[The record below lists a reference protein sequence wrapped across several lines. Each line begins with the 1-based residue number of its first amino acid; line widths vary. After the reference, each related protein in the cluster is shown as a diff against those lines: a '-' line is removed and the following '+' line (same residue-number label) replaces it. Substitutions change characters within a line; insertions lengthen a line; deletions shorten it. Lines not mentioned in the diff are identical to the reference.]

1 MAKTTNH
8 PPYEIDPWK
17 ADTTEPPSGLTFN
30 PEIVETAG
38 KPKQA
43 PVPPEPTEGQL
54 KIEESISRVDR
65 FNNEMNTLREQQEKV
80 LNQVQEGIDE
90 TNEKIKQLN
99 DLEEQIKKQVGE
111 YTEETNNY
119 LRQSELLRGEL
130 QESKANMEK
139 AVNDASS
146 AISAAEKAQ
155 KALKA
160 YQDGEA
166 ERLKEAI
173 NQAQAGVAKAADV
186 NKQITALKDSLSGE
200 IDKQIAA
207 NETIKEIQSDNEALN
222 SKMKDALDKSEQ
234 GANDAAKAIAKAQK
248 GMDKAEEVSQQLSGL
263 KDSLSGEIDKQIAV
277 NKAIK
282 EIQSDNEALGSRLDD
297 VLKTSKQGVDDAAKA
312 IEAIENNVEIGASLI
327 TVMPGTTRPYWT
339 KDLSVGEEGTKDEYF
354 YSDSFE
360 VGIDGPLVKINPKL
374 EYRLYLEAYG
384 YDGESKI
391 TIAFVDKDGKDVSTR
406 VISYEEKNGK
416 KERVVKAGFT
426 QFPLYNE
433 ILTPTWKS
441 IDYAIEFLGGVEFV
455 KLGRIR
461 FNAYSKEKKKQCIRN
476 FRIEPLIPT
485 QADVDRAQN
494 EAIGANT
501 KAIEANTK
509 AVKAQ
514 DDINKANKEFQ
525 SLQKEFNTSQTKLNK
540 TYDAMWDAQGK
551 RNLLQEGI
559 DSAQTKA
566 AEANSKA
573 IKANSLALEQQESI
587 NKANKEFQSL
597 QKEFNTSQTKLNKTY
612 DAMWDAQGK
621 RNLLQEG
628 IDSAQTKAIKSLS
641 KLDAGTSLVGYY
653 EPTDEEVQKGNARY
667 DLPEWGE
674 YIAEKRYESSDG
686 YPGLPPGEDFAYGVS
701 SGTGTKSRY
710 LSFRPVIP
718 ETTYTLSFWARGSG
732 DLVIYMYGDGQRSY
746 PITSVRQLKIN
757 QETMEEER
765 DKNGKRIYDPD
776 KNGNRLTA
784 KGSQW
789 LLGGFNFPE
798 EWTYFSYEVTFLAST
813 RNVRFSTFYW
823 NWRNK
828 SSKGQY
834 ISGMTFTPDIPSQA
848 QIDQSQTEA
857 IKANTLA
864 LENQKAINDKQDGIA
879 AAHTKA
885 IDSNRKAIRALAKI
899 DLGGSL
905 LAYMPLTDAEIQKGI
920 TREYVPAWAANAA
933 NVLDGNKL
941 SGTDS
946 ARGYVFLGASGG
958 SAKGEEVYA
967 QVSPGTQYLFEIDVF
982 SPVNTSIGFR
992 LNCSNSKIDRP
1003 VKKFM
1008 WLEKDEYG
1016 GYKVTRS
1023 TLNNRTLTISSSDT
1037 YQNGYRY
1044 LVEFKE
1050 GVEDIY
1056 VEQVTWTNSTS
1067 ITVKSLSFAPYTPSQ
1082 AAIDARQDKALEGL
1096 KLAQTLQRQ
1105 MTQKQQEFTTKLYE
1119 TSTGIVFLKRDEA
1132 AGSIS
1137 HGVGFEMPS
1146 YNTTFKIYTRAD
1158 FYGNLIVLVNY
1169 ATGLGDG
1176 LKAYRVLKNNLT
1188 LAINPNANVG
1198 SSIVRRAI
1206 FQGEDH
1212 YKYYNLNI
1220 DRGDVENIIVFIEHI
1235 TWGQA

>member
-43 PVPPEPTEGQL
+43 PVPAEPTEGQL

-65 FNNEMNTLREQQEKV
+65 FDNEMNALREQQEKV
-80 LNQVQEGIDE
+80 LAEVQENIDE

-111 YTEETNNY
+111 YTEETDNY

-130 QESKANMEK
+130 QESKAKMEK

-146 AISAAEKAQ
+146 AITAAENAQ

-166 ERLKEAI
+166 KRFREAI
-173 NQAQAGVAKAADV
+173 NQAQVGVAKAADV
-186 NKQITALKDSLSGE
+186 NKQIESLRNSLGE
-200 IDKQIAA
+200 EINKQISS
-207 NETIKEIQSDNEALN
+207 NDTIAKIKSDNEALN

-263 KDSLSGEIDKQIAV
+263 KDSLGGEIDKQIAV

-282 EIQSDNEALGSRLDD
+282 EIQSDNKALGSRLDD

-327 TVMPGTTRPYWT
+327 TVIPGTTRPYWT
-339 KDLSVGEEGTKDEYF
+339 KDLSVGKEGAKDEYF

-391 TIAFVDKDGKDVSTR
+391 TITFVDKDGKDVSTK

-426 QFPLYNE
+426 QFPLYDE

-461 FNAYSKEKKKQCIRN
+461 FNAYSEEKKKQCIRN

-566 AEANSKA
+566 SEANSKA
-573 IKANSLALEQQESI
+573 IKANSLALEQQKAI
-587 NKANKEFQSL
+587 NKANAEFQGL

-628 IDSAQTKAIKSLS
+628 IDKSQNEAVIASARASLTPE
-641 KLDAGTSLVGYY
+641 LGNSLVPYATPSDQDILDGKAVWNMPHYAL
-653 EPTDEEVQKGNARY
+653 KGNAG
-667 DLPEWGE
+667 W
-674 YIAEKRYESSDG
+674 I
-686 YPGLPPGEDFAYGVS
+686 VS
-701 SGTGTKSRY
+701 SEVPARGKPTEVSDIGWAIGTKNGDGTMGYHGPDTPCVPGGIYNVEFWGFANGAGSQMYIELRETGTGNHAVEKGTGDTSGGSYIIGGMELKVGWHKYTGTIKIKEGVRSVYINNWYWNHPQGSKSNVQ
-710 LSFRPVIP
+710 L
-718 ETTYTLSFWARGSG
+718 
-732 DLVIYMYGDGQRSY
+732 
-746 PITSVRQLKIN
+746 ITGLKI
-757 QETMEEER
+757 
-765 DKNGKRIYDPD
+765 D
-776 KNGNRLTA
+776 
-784 KGSQW
+784 
-789 LLGGFNFPE
+789 
-798 EWTYFSYEVTFLAST
+798 LA
-813 RNVRFSTFYW
+813 V
-823 NWRNK
+823 
-828 SSKGQY
+828 
-834 ISGMTFTPDIPSQA
+834 PSVW
-848 QIDQSQTEA
+848 DVVN
-857 IKANTLA
+857 ANTLA
-864 LENQKAINDKQDGIA
+864 LENQKAINDKQEGIA

-920 TREYVPAWAANAA
+920 TREHVPAWAANAT
-933 NVLDGNKL
+933 NVLDGSKL
-941 SGTDS
+941 SGTTS
-946 ARGYVFLGASGG
+946 AKGYVFLSGTGG

-967 QVSPGTQYLFEIDVF
+967 QVSQGTQYLLDIDLFTPTYMAFNIVF
-982 SPVNTSIGFR
+982 KT
-992 LNCSNSKIDRP
+992 SNSKIKNP
-1003 VKKFM
+1003 VKKFY
-1008 WLEKDEYG
+1008 WTEDDEYG
-1016 GYKVTRS
+1016 GLKTTSYLTNTNKVTIS
-1023 TLNNRTLTISSSDT
+1023 T
-1037 YQNGYRY
+1037 NGGRIPI
-1044 LVEFKE
+1044 LVEFQDN
-1050 GVEDIY
+1050 VEDIY
-1056 VEQVTWTNSTS
+1056 IEKLEWTRTNSV
-1067 ITVKSLSFAPYTPSQ
+1067 TVKSFSLAPYTPSQ
-1082 AAIDARQDKALEGL
+1082 ASIDARQNKALEGL
-1096 KLAQTLQRQ
+1096 QLAQKLQTQ
-1105 MTQKQQEFTTKLYE
+1105 MTKKNSEFAKEIYKA
-1119 TSTGIVFLKRDEA
+1119 STGIIHLRREES
-1132 AGSIS
+1132 AGSS
-1137 HGVGFEMPS
+1137 THGVGFVMP
-1146 YNTTFKIYTRAD
+1146 YRNTIFSIYARTD
-1158 FYGNLIVLVNY
+1158 FHGNLIILVDY

-1176 LKAYRVLKNNLT
+1176 LRIYRLDSSSLH
-1188 LAINPNANVG
+1188 LALNPNNNV
-1198 SSIVRRAI
+1198 SSQTVKNEL
-1206 FQGEDH
+1206 FKGEDH

-1220 DRGDVENIIVFIEHI
+1220 AGGDVENIVVFVDHLD
-1235 TWGQA
+1235 WNRH

>member
-65 FNNEMNTLREQQEKV
+65 FNNEMNALREQQEKV
-80 LNQVQEGIDE
+80 LKEVREDIEE
-90 TNEKIKQLN
+90 TNNKIKQLN
-99 DLEEQIKKQVGE
+99 ELEEQIKKQVGE
-111 YTEETNNY
+111 YTDDTDEY
-119 LRQSELLRGEL
+119 LRQAELLKGEL
-130 QESKANMEK
+130 KEAQGKMDK
-139 AVNDASS
+139 AVSDASS

-155 KALKA
+155 KALEAYKNGEKA
-160 YQDGEA
+160 RLEEA
-166 ERLKEAI
+166 IKEA
-173 NQAQAGVAKAADV
+173 QSGVAKASEV
-186 NKQITALKDSLSGE
+186 NKQISSLKDSLGGE

-207 NETIKEIQSDNEALN
+207 NKAIKDIQSDNKALG
-222 SKMKDALDKSEQ
+222 SRLD
-234 GANDAAKAIAKAQK
+234 D
-248 GMDKAEEVSQQLSGL
+248 
-263 KDSLSGEIDKQIAV
+263 
-277 NKAIK
+277 
-282 EIQSDNEALGSRLDD
+282 IQSDNKALGSRLDD

-312 IEAIENNVEIGASLI
+312 IELLDSRIDIGGSLLTI
-327 TVMPGTTRPYWT
+327 IPGTTTPHWAENLQYVDDGRRSYYT
-339 KDLSVGEEGTKDEYF
+339 YVGGSLD
-354 YSDSFE
+354 
-360 VGIDGPLVKINPKL
+360 INGPLVKVDSKI
-374 EYRLYLEAYG
+374 EYRVTFSLFGYG
-384 YDGESKI
+384 GDSLI
-391 TIAFVDKDGKDVSTR
+391 TMNLVDEDDNILPVDIIKYENIDGKKIRKTIRSNFDYFVYRETLN
-406 VISYEEKNGK
+406 YGWEYHE
-416 KERVVKAGFT
+416 
-426 QFPLYNE
+426 
-433 ILTPTWKS
+433 
-441 IDYAIEFLGGVEFV
+441 YAIQLPEGTRFARLG
-455 KLGRIR
+455 KIW
-461 FNAYSKEKKKQCIRN
+461 FNNLSSDFKKQCIKD
-476 FRIEPLIPT
+476 FRIDPLIPS

-501 KAIEANTK
+501 KAIEATSKATEANTK

-514 DDINKANKEFQ
+514 DDINKQ
-525 SLQKEFNTSQTKLNK
+525 
-540 TYDAMWDAQGK
+540 
-551 RNLLQEGI
+551 
-559 DSAQTKA
+559 
-566 AEANSKA
+566 
-573 IKANSLALEQQESI
+573 
-587 NKANKEFQSL
+587 NKEFQSL

-674 YIAEKRYESSDG
+674 YIAEKRHESSDG

-718 ETTYTLSFWARGSG
+718 ETTYTLSFWAKGSG

-941 SGTDS
+941 SGTGS

-1119 TSTGIVFLKRDEA
+1119 TSTGIVFLKRNEA

-1220 DRGDVENIIVFIEHI
+1220 DSGDVENIIVFIEHI
-1235 TWGQA
+1235 TWGQG

>member
-65 FNNEMNTLREQQEKV
+65 FNNEMNALREQQEKV
-80 LNQVQEGIDE
+80 LKEVREDIEE
-90 TNEKIKQLN
+90 TNNKIKQLN
-99 DLEEQIKKQVGE
+99 ELEEQIKKQVGE
-111 YTEETNNY
+111 YTDDTDEY
-119 LRQSELLRGEL
+119 LRQAELLKGEL
-130 QESKANMEK
+130 KEAQGKMDK
-139 AVNDASS
+139 AVSDASS

-155 KALKA
+155 KALEAYKNGEKA
-160 YQDGEA
+160 RLEEA
-166 ERLKEAI
+166 IKEA
-173 NQAQAGVAKAADV
+173 QSGVAKASEV
-186 NKQITALKDSLSGE
+186 NKQISSLKDSLGGE

-207 NETIKEIQSDNEALN
+207 NKAIKDIQSDNKALG
-222 SKMKDALDKSEQ
+222 SRLD
-234 GANDAAKAIAKAQK
+234 D
-248 GMDKAEEVSQQLSGL
+248 
-263 KDSLSGEIDKQIAV
+263 
-277 NKAIK
+277 
-282 EIQSDNEALGSRLDD
+282 IQSDNKALGSRLDD

-312 IEAIENNVEIGASLI
+312 IELLDSRIDIGGSLLTI
-327 TVMPGTTRPYWT
+327 IPGTTTPHWAENLQYVDDGRRSYYT
-339 KDLSVGEEGTKDEYF
+339 YVGGSLD
-354 YSDSFE
+354 
-360 VGIDGPLVKINPKL
+360 INGPLVKVDSKI
-374 EYRLYLEAYG
+374 EYRVTFSLFGYG
-384 YDGESKI
+384 GDSLI
-391 TIAFVDKDGKDVSTR
+391 TMNLVDEDDNILPVDIIKYENIDGKKIRKTIRSNFDYFVYRETLN
-406 VISYEEKNGK
+406 YGWEYHE
-416 KERVVKAGFT
+416 
-426 QFPLYNE
+426 
-433 ILTPTWKS
+433 
-441 IDYAIEFLGGVEFV
+441 YAIQLPEGTRFARLG
-455 KLGRIR
+455 KIW
-461 FNAYSKEKKKQCIRN
+461 FNNLSSDFKKQCIKD
-476 FRIEPLIPT
+476 FRIDPLIPS

-501 KAIEANTK
+501 KAIEATSKATEANTK

-514 DDINKANKEFQ
+514 DDINKQ
-525 SLQKEFNTSQTKLNK
+525 
-540 TYDAMWDAQGK
+540 
-551 RNLLQEGI
+551 
-559 DSAQTKA
+559 
-566 AEANSKA
+566 
-573 IKANSLALEQQESI
+573 
-587 NKANKEFQSL
+587 NKEFQSL

-674 YIAEKRYESSDG
+674 YIAEKRHESSDG

-718 ETTYTLSFWARGSG
+718 ETTYTLSFWAKGSG

-941 SGTDS
+941 SGTGS

-1220 DRGDVENIIVFIEHI
+1220 DSGDVENIIVFIEHI
-1235 TWGQA
+1235 TWGQG

>member
-65 FNNEMNTLREQQEKV
+65 FNNEMNALREQQEKV
-80 LNQVQEGIDE
+80 LKEVHE
-90 TNEKIKQLN
+90 TIEDTDNKIKQLN
-99 DLEEQIKKQVGE
+99 ELEEKIKKQVGE
-111 YTEETNNY
+111 YTDDTDEY
-119 LRQSELLRGEL
+119 LRQAELLKGEL
-130 QESKANMEK
+130 QESKAKMEK

-146 AISAAEKAQ
+146 AITAAENAQ

-166 ERLKEAI
+166 ERFKEAI
-173 NQAQAGVAKAADV
+173 KEAQAGVAKAADV
-186 NKQITALKDSLSGE
+186 NKQISSLKDSLGGE

-207 NETIKEIQSDNEALN
+207 
-222 SKMKDALDKSEQ
+222 
-234 GANDAAKAIAKAQK
+234 
-248 GMDKAEEVSQQLSGL
+248 
-263 KDSLSGEIDKQIAV
+263 

-282 EIQSDNEALGSRLDD
+282 EIQSDNKALGSRLDD

-354 YSDSFE
+354 YSESFE

-391 TIAFVDKDGKDVSTR
+391 TITFVDKDGKDVSTR

-525 SLQKEFNTSQTKLNK
+525 
-540 TYDAMWDAQGK
+540 G
-551 RNLLQEGI
+551 
-559 DSAQTKA
+559 
-566 AEANSKA
+566 
-573 IKANSLALEQQESI
+573 
-587 NKANKEFQSL
+587 L

-701 SGTGTKSRY
+701 SGTGTKLRY
-710 LSFRPVIP
+710 LSFRPIIP
-718 ETTYTLSFWARGSG
+718 ETTYTLSFWAKGSG

-765 DKNGKRIYDPD
+765 DKNGKRIYDPN

-789 LLGGFNFPE
+789 LLGGFDFPE

-823 NWRNK
+823 NWKKK

-848 QIDQSQTEA
+848 QIDESQNEA

-864 LENQKAINDKQDGIA
+864 LENQKAINDKQKGIA

-905 LAYMPLTDAEIQKGI
+905 LAYMPLTDAEIEKGL
-920 TREYVPAWAANAA
+920 TREYVPAWAANAT
-933 NVLDGNKL
+933 NVLDGSKL
-941 SGTDS
+941 SGTTS
-946 ARGYVFLGASGG
+946 NKGYVFLSGTGG

-967 QVSPGTQYLFEIDVF
+967 QVSQGTQYLLDIDLFTPTYMAFNIVF
-982 SPVNTSIGFR
+982 KT
-992 LNCSNSKIDRP
+992 SNSKIKNP
-1003 VKKFM
+1003 VKKFY
-1008 WLEKDEYG
+1008 WTEDDEYG
-1016 GYKVTRS
+1016 GLKTTSYLTNINKVTIS
-1023 TLNNRTLTISSSDT
+1023 T
-1037 YQNGYRY
+1037 NGGRIPV
-1044 LVEFKE
+1044 LVEFQDN
-1050 GVEDIY
+1050 VEDIY
-1056 VEQVTWTNSTS
+1056 IEKLEWTRTNSV
-1067 ITVKSLSFAPYTPSQ
+1067 TVKSFSLAPYTPSQ
-1082 AAIDARQDKALEGL
+1082 AAIDARQNKALEGL
-1096 KLAQTLQRQ
+1096 ELAQRLQGQ
-1105 MTQKQQEFTTKLYE
+1105 MTEKNKEFTTKLYDM
-1119 TSTGIVFLKRDEA
+1119 SSGVIHLLRDEV
-1132 AGSIS
+1132 AGSIT
-1137 HGVGFEMPS
+1137 HEIGFVMPS
-1146 YNTTFKIYTRAD
+1146 TDRLFKIYARTSFR
-1158 FYGNLIVLVNY
+1158 GNLTILVNY

-1176 LKAYRVLKNNLT
+1176 LKTHRVKDTNLVT
-1188 LAINPNANVG
+1188 MSNPRNIS
-1198 SSIVRRAI
+1198 SSIIKKSI
-1206 FQGEDH
+1206 FEDMPYSYRFGEVKVDV
-1212 YKYYNLNI
+1212 
-1220 DRGDVENIIVFIEHI
+1220 GDVESIVVLIDHI
-1235 TWGQA
+1235 NWSQA

>member
-17 ADTTEPPSGLTFN
+17 ADTAEPPSGLTFN

-43 PVPPEPTEGQL
+43 PVPAEPTEGQL

-65 FNNEMNTLREQQEKV
+65 FNNEMNALREQQEKV
-80 LNQVQEGIDE
+80 LKQVQEDIDE

-99 DLEEQIKKQVGE
+99 NLEEQIKKQVGE
-111 YTEETNNY
+111 YTEETDEK
-119 LRQSELLRGEL
+119 LRQAELLRGEL
-130 QESKANMEK
+130 QESKAKMEK

-146 AISAAEKAQ
+146 AITAAEKAQ
-155 KALKA
+155 KALEA
-160 YQDGEA
+160 YKNGEA
-166 ERLKEAI
+166 ERFKEAI
-173 NQAQAGVAKAADV
+173 NQAQVGVAKAADV
-186 NKQITALKDSLSGE
+186 NKQIESLKNSLGGE
-200 IDKQIAA
+200 IDKQIST
-207 NETIKEIQSDNEALN
+207 NETIKKIQSDNKGLS
-222 SKMKDALDKSEQ
+222 SKLDDALK
-234 GANDAAKAIAKAQK
+234 K
-248 GMDKAEEVSQQLSGL
+248 
-263 KDSLSGEIDKQIAV
+263 
-277 NKAIK
+277 
-282 EIQSDNEALGSRLDD
+282 
-297 VLKTSKQGVDDAAKA
+297 SKQGVDDAAKA
-312 IEAIENNVEIGASLI
+312 IKAIENNVEIGASLI

-339 KDLSVGEEGTKDEYF
+339 KDLSVGEEGTKNEYF

-374 EYRLYLEAYG
+374 EYRLYLETFG

-391 TIAFVDKDGKDVSTR
+391 TIAFVDKDGNNVSVR
-406 VISYEEKNGK
+406 VSSYEEKNGK
-416 KERVVKAGFT
+416 KEKVVKAGYT
-426 QFPLYNE
+426 QFPLYTE
-433 ILTPTWKS
+433 VLTPTWKS
-441 IDYAIEFLGGVEFV
+441 FDYVIEFLGEVEFV
-455 KLGRIR
+455 KLGQIR
-461 FNAYSKEKKKQCIRN
+461 FNAYSKEKKKQCIKN

-494 EAIGANT
+494 Q
-501 KAIEANTK
+501 AIE
-509 AVKAQ
+509 
-514 DDINKANKEFQ
+514 
-525 SLQKEFNTSQTKLNK
+525 
-540 TYDAMWDAQGK
+540 
-551 RNLLQEGI
+551 
-559 DSAQTKA
+559 
-566 AEANSKA
+566 
-573 IKANSLALEQQESI
+573 ANSLALEQQKDI
-587 NKANKEFQSL
+587 NKQNKEFQSL

-641 KLDAGTSLVGYY
+641 KLDAGTSLIGYY

-674 YIAEKRYESSDG
+674 YLADKRYESSDG
-686 YPGLPPGEDFAYGVS
+686 YPGLPPGEDFAHGVS

-718 ETTYTLSFWARGSG
+718 ETTYTLSFWAKGSG

-864 LENQKAINDKQDGIA
+864 LKNQKAINDKQDGIA

-905 LAYMPLTDAEIQKGI
+905 LAYMPLTDEEIKKGL
-920 TREYVPAWAANAA
+920 TREYLPAWAANAT
-933 NVLDGNKL
+933 NVLDGSKL
-941 SGTDS
+941 SGTTS
-946 ARGYVFLGASGG
+946 SKGYVFLSGQGG

-967 QVSPGTQYLFEIDVF
+967 QVSQGTQYLLDIDLF
-982 SPVNTSIGFR
+982 TPTYMMFNITFKT
-992 LNCSNSKIDRP
+992 SNSKIRNPIKNFYWTD
-1003 VKKFM
+1003 V
-1008 WLEKDEYG
+1008 DEYG
-1016 GYKVTRS
+1016 GLKTTSRLSNTDSVNISTRGG
-1023 TLNNRTLTISSSDT
+1023 REKII
-1037 YQNGYRY
+1037 
-1044 LVEFKE
+1044 VEFQDN
-1050 GVEDIY
+1050 VEDIY
-1056 VEQVTWTNSTS
+1056 VQKLSWTRTNSV
-1067 ITVKSLSFAPYTPSQ
+1067 TVKSFSLAPYTPSQ
-1082 AAIDARQDKALEGL
+1082 AAIDARQNKALKGL
-1096 KLAQTLQRQ
+1096 ELAQKLQTQ
-1105 MTQKQQEFTTKLYE
+1105 MTEKNSEFAKEIYKA
-1119 TSTGIVFLKRDEA
+1119 STGIIHLRREES
-1132 AGSIS
+1132 AGSS
-1137 HGVGFEMPS
+1137 THGVGFVMP
-1146 YNTTFKIYTRAD
+1146 YRNTIFSIYARTN
-1158 FYGNLIVLVNY
+1158 FHGNLIILVDY

-1176 LKAYRVLKNNLT
+1176 LRIYRLDSSSLH
-1188 LAINPNANVG
+1188 LALNPNNNV
-1198 SSIVRRAI
+1198 SSSTVKNEL
-1206 FQGEDH
+1206 FKGEDH

-1220 DRGDVENIIVFIEHI
+1220 AGGDVENIIVFVDHLD
-1235 TWGQA
+1235 WNRH

>member
-43 PVPPEPTEGQL
+43 PVPAEPTEGQL

-65 FNNEMNTLREQQEKV
+65 FDNEMNALKEQQEKV
-80 LNQVQEGIDE
+80 LAEVEKNINE
-90 TNEKIKQLN
+90 TDEKIKQLN
-99 DLEEQIKKQVGE
+99 NLEEQIKKQVGE
-111 YTEETNNY
+111 YTDETDEK
-119 LRQSELLRGEL
+119 LRQAELLRGEL
-130 QESKANMEK
+130 QESKAKMEK

-146 AISAAEKAQ
+146 AITAAEKAQ
-155 KALKA
+155 KALEAYKNGEKA
-160 YQDGEA
+160 RLEEA
-166 ERLKEAI
+166 IKEA
-173 NQAQAGVAKAADV
+173 QSGVAKAADV
-186 NKQITALKDSLSGE
+186 NKQLSGLKDSLSGE

-207 NETIKEIQSDNEALN
+207 NETIKEIQSDN
-222 SKMKDALDKSEQ
+222 K
-234 GANDAAKAIAKAQK
+234 
-248 GMDKAEEVSQQLSGL
+248 
-263 KDSLSGEIDKQIAV
+263 
-277 NKAIK
+277 
-282 EIQSDNEALGSRLDD
+282 ALGSRLDD

-339 KDLSVGEEGTKDEYF
+339 KDLSVGEKGTKNEYF
-354 YSDSFE
+354 YSNSFE

-391 TIAFVDKDGKDVSTR
+391 TITFVDKDGKDVSTK

-416 KERVVKAGFT
+416 KERVVKASFT
-426 QFPLYNE
+426 QFPLYDE

-494 EAIGANT
+494 KAIGANT

-559 DSAQTKA
+559 DKSQNDAIRSLARPQIGDSIIDYIDLTNEEIKKGVTQPTVPTWAANMTYINPKINESWLNTAPYPNSVYRCSSNSGPKRDYAQGGIAHPVNPDVEYRWSIWIKNAYNDASFYITLCDENGDANIIESGSNSAGNPKRMAIISNLGDKYDWTKYSGTFTFKKGTRFARVQSIDSNYSSKNYGWLWYCKLVVEPNMPSQAEVDAAQTK
-566 AEANSKA
+566 
-573 IKANSLALEQQESI
+573 
-587 NKANKEFQSL
+587 
-597 QKEFNTSQTKLNKTY
+597 
-612 DAMWDAQGK
+612 
-621 RNLLQEG
+621 
-628 IDSAQTKAIKSLS
+628 
-641 KLDAGTSLVGYY
+641 
-653 EPTDEEVQKGNARY
+653 
-667 DLPEWGE
+667 
-674 YIAEKRYESSDG
+674 
-686 YPGLPPGEDFAYGVS
+686 
-701 SGTGTKSRY
+701 
-710 LSFRPVIP
+710 
-718 ETTYTLSFWARGSG
+718 
-732 DLVIYMYGDGQRSY
+732 
-746 PITSVRQLKIN
+746 
-757 QETMEEER
+757 
-765 DKNGKRIYDPD
+765 
-776 KNGNRLTA
+776 
-784 KGSQW
+784 
-789 LLGGFNFPE
+789 
-798 EWTYFSYEVTFLAST
+798 
-813 RNVRFSTFYW
+813 
-823 NWRNK
+823 
-828 SSKGQY
+828 
-834 ISGMTFTPDIPSQA
+834 
-848 QIDQSQTEA
+848 A

-905 LAYMPLTDAEIQKGI
+905 LAYMPLTDAEIEKGL
-920 TREYVPAWAANAA
+920 TREYTPAWAANAA
-933 NVLDGNKL
+933 NVLDGSKM

-946 ARGYVFLGASGG
+946 ARGYVFLGSSGG
-958 SAKGEEVYA
+958 TAQGEQVYA
-967 QVSPGTQYLFEIDVF
+967 QVSPGTQYLFEIDVS
-982 SPVNTSIGFR
+982 SPVNTTINFR
-992 LNCSNSKIDRP
+992 LACSN
-1003 VKKFM
+1003 KKVDNTIKKTVL
-1008 WLEKDEYG
+1008 LEKDEYG
-1016 GYKVTRS
+1016 GYKVSKDVTNARYMK
-1023 TLNNRTLTISSSDT
+1023 ISSSDV

-1050 GVEDIY
+1050 GVEDVY
-1056 VEQVTWTNSTS
+1056 VQYVNWTKSNS

-1082 AAIDARQDKALEGL
+1082 SAIDARQDKALKGL
-1096 KLAQTLQRQ
+1096 ELAQDL
-1105 MTQKQQEFTTKLYE
+1105 QKQISKKNQEFSRELYS
-1119 TSTGIVFLKRDEA
+1119 TSTGIIYLNRNES

-1137 HGVGFEMPS
+1137 HGVGFVMPD
-1146 YNTTFKIYTRAD
+1146 YNTTFNIYARND
-1158 FYGNLIVLVNY
+1158 FYGDLIVLVNY
-1169 ATGLGDG
+1169 KVGIGDG
-1176 LKAYRVLKNNLT
+1176 LKIYRVRQYQLI
-1188 LAINPNANVG
+1188 AGSYPNSKV
-1198 SSIVRRAI
+1198 SSDLVKKAI
-1206 FQGEDH
+1206 FQGETA
-1212 YKYYNLNI
+1212 YKYFPLAI
-1220 DRGDVENIIVFIEHI
+1220 ESGDVESIVVFISHI
-1235 TWGQA
+1235 DWRMA